1 MVTEPVTD
9 DSNSFNLH
17 PSIFNV
23 EIEDMMVLT
32 REEKERRVLD
42 LYNQGRT
49 YRGIAKEARISPR
62 DIGII
67 LRKAEQNSQ
76 RQQQEDSGK
85 NNGRA
90 AEPLDKTTRAYQ
102 LFSEG
107 KKPIEVAIE
116 LGLDRS
122 ETIPLYRDFW
132 KLKRLYTL
140 NSVYEQIG
148 EEIRAF
154 LKLYRIAKNQGML
167 RNLDVFVSILES
179 AAYDIPALQRQI
191 ERLKNEVESIQYQKQ
206 ESIIELQKQSNQ
218 IVDLKKLEQSHTEA
232 CRRLQQDMKYY
243 IDQKEQLIA
252 FVEGF
257 KRSNKK
263 YGKVRAI
270 AEQHINS
277 FLTDRK
283 ALVSAAVLAVIE
295 ALRMHPNKHRM
306 ICCNDGNNSDSNEM
320 SNDSLAVLS
329 EPESNYNHDDSG
341 LRDIAIVSDTANAL
355 YDRVLEWSYQN
366 SGYRPE
372 ASYLTLSNQRD
383 L

>member
-1 MVTEPVTD
+1 
-9 DSNSFNLH
+9 
-17 PSIFNV
+17 
-23 EIEDMMVLT
+23 MMVLT
-32 REEKERRVLD
+32 REGKERRVID

-49 YRGIAKEARISPR
+49 YREIAKEARISPR
-62 DIGII
+62 DIGHI

-148 EEIRAF
+148 EEIRTF
-154 LKLYRIAKNQGML
+154 LKLYKIVKDQGML
-167 RNLDVFVSILES
+167 GNLES
-179 AAYDIPALQRQI
+179 VVSTLKGAAYDIPVLHKQL
-191 ERLKNEVESIQYQKQ
+191 ELVKNEVATSQYEKQK
-206 ESIIELQKQSNQ
+206 LSNR
-218 IVDLKKLEQSHTEA
+218 IVDLKRLEQSHSEA
-232 CRRLQQDMKYY
+232 CSRLQQDIGYY
-243 IDQKEQLIA
+243 INEKQQLIA

-263 YGKVRAI
+263 YRKVRAI
-270 AEQHINS
+270 AEEHINS
-277 FLTDRK
+277 FLADQK
-283 ALVSAAVLAVIE
+283 ILISAAVLAVIE
-295 ALRMHPNKHRM
+295 ALRMYPNKHRI
-306 ICCNDGNNSDSNEM
+306 ICSNDGNYDSDSNGM
-320 SNDSLAVLS
+320 SDDSLEVLS
-329 EPESNYNHDDSG
+329 QLQSNYSHDDSELG
-341 LRDIAIVSDTANAL
+341 DIAIVSDTAKTL
-355 YDRVLEWSYQN
+355 YDRIVGWLIEKTM
-366 SGYRPE
+366 
-372 ASYLTLSNQRD
+372 ASAVDNTSI
-383 L
+383 